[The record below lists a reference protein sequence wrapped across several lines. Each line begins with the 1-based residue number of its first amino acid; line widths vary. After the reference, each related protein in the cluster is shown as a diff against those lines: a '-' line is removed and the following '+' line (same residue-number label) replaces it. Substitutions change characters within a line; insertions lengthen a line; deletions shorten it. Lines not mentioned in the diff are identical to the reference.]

1 MSRAASRSGT
11 ATTPR
16 SQRKRPLRTISLSQS
31 ANDRLNEMAERSG
44 QAASRIVEELVL
56 AADMPRRR

>member
-1 MSRAASRSGT
+1 MTAP

-16 SQRKRPLRTISLSQS
+16 AQRKRPLRTISLSQS
-31 ANDRLNEMAERSG
+31 ANDRLDEMSERSG

>member
-1 MSRAASRSGT
+1 MTAP

-31 ANDRLNEMAERSG
+31 ANDRLDEMSERSG

-56 AADMPRRR
+56 AAEMPRRR

>member
-1 MSRAASRSGT
+1 VSRAASRSGT